1 MAWDDQGNGKSP
13 WDPNKGQVPDLDQ
26 IVEEW
31 QKRFNRLFGVKTS
44 GSGKRRKKPPL
55 LLIGLM
61 ILFIWVLSGLYQI
74 DDSERGVEL
83 RFGAYSQTTM
93 PGLKWHLP
101 WPIETVEV
109 VNVNV
114 VNRFK
119 QQTTMLTS
127 DENIVVVDLVVQ
139 YRRSNAVDYLFNVRD
154 AEETLGEVSEG
165 AIREVAGKSNLD
177 FILTEGRTETALL
190 TQELIQETLDS
201 YGTGIVVTKV
211 NLQDAN
217 FPLQVEAAVQDAIKA
232 REDEVRIAFEAE
244 AYANDVVP
252 KARGEAAKMILE
264 AEAYREMVVA
274 DAEGEAARFDKLL
287 VEYKKAPKVTRERL
301 YIEAIETVYGNS
313 NKVLLDS
320 EASGNLMYLPLDK
333 LIEHGKKEENE
344 TDSRGQPPLSQSSQ
358 NRTNRS
364 TELARLRERFKG

>member
-44 GSGKRRKKPPL
+44 GSGKRRKKPPV

-93 PGLKWHLP
+93 PGLKWHFP

-139 YRRSNAVDYLFNVRD
+139 YRRANAVDYLFNVRD

-344 TDSRGQPPLSQSSQ
+344 TDFRGQPLPQSSQ
-358 NRTNRS
+358 NQTNRS
-364 TELARLRERFKG
+364 TELARLRERFRQ